1 MKFTDCENSGFYL
14 RVALC
19 GPPGSGKSYSALA
32 LATELGFDK
41 IGVIDT
47 ENRSARRYAR
57 SFGKRFQSLELAT
70 FSPRDYIEA
79 IRVAE
84 AGGIEVLIIDSLSHA
99 WAGKGGILEQVD
111 ASARRERG
119 NSFAGWRTATPE
131 HNRLVEALIQ
141 CRMHLIVTMR
151 VKVEWVLEKDEK
163 TGKNVPRKVGMAPVQ
178 REGLEYEFDVV
189 GDIDDRHDLVITKS
203 RCPALSDAVISKP
216 GKETAQILR
225 AWVDGAGPIE
235 QAAPAEHEQAIDWLA
250 RIAACK
256 DATAMELL
264 IADLEAAASEGKAPH
279 ATSPQGKVIATALS
293 RKEAEIGIGGAG

>member
-1 MKFTDCENSGFYL
+1 MKFTECENSGFYL
-14 RVALC
+14 RVALV

-32 LATELGFDK
+32 VAAELGFEK

-57 SFGKRFQSLELAT
+57 SFGKRFQSLELSS

-79 IRVAE
+79 IHA
-84 AGGIEVLIIDSLSHA
+84 AQAAGIEVLIIDSLSHA

-111 ASARRERG
+111 AAARRERG

-131 HNRLVEALIQ
+131 HNRLVEALVQ
-141 CRMHLIVTMR
+141 CRMHLIITMR
-151 VKVEWVLEKDEK
+151 AKVEWVLEKDEK
-163 TGKNVPRKVGMAPVQ
+163 TGKNVPRKVGMQPVQ

-216 GKETAQILR
+216 GKEMAQTLR
-225 AWVDGAGPIE
+225 AWVDGAGPVAE
-235 QAAPAEHEQAIDWLA
+235 EKPAEHERGRDWLVE
-250 RIAACK
+250 IAALEN
-256 DATAMELL
+256 ATAGEML
-264 IADLEAAASEGKAPH
+264 IAELEQAVLDGKAPPANSPEGKIIAAALDLRLAKL
-279 ATSPQGKVIATALS
+279 AT
-293 RKEAEIGIGGAG
+293 GGGR